1 MVFDDSVDE
10 NKGLLKKYADVWG
23 EIKSKIKTINGGK
36 ENNYRKDYMK
46 IQFNSDND
54 GKPYPQDFLDDI
66 LHEL

>member
-54 GKPYPQDFLDDI
+54 GKPYPQVFLDDI